1 MLKFANDLE
10 RIGDLACNIVE
21 KTLKVVEE
29 NLDFRLTKN
38 LKNMVGLS
46 IKMMQNAVK
55 AFSTRDLE
63 LAKDVWESDD
73 LVDDLQ
79 VKVIKYVEDKM
90 CSDNG
95 FQPEL
100 VSVYILLTH
109 DIERV
114 ADHATNLCEETVYI
128 ETGKDIIDFL

>member
-1 MLKFANDLE
+1 
-10 RIGDLACNIVE
+10 
-21 KTLKVVEE
+21 
-29 NLDFRLTKN
+29 
-38 LKNMVGLS
+38 MV
-46 IKMMQNAVK
+46 QNAVK

-100 VSVYILLTH
+100 VSVYILLAH

-128 ETGKDIIDFL
+128 ETGKDITDFL